1 MAIPIALHILASTL
15 WVGGMLFAH
24 LALRPSLAE
33 KLEPPQRLP
42 VWHAVLK
49 RFFGWVWLSVLML
62 HATGYWMLF
71 GIFGGMKAVG
81 MHVHLMLGL
90 AWVMTILFGILFWGP
105 YARLSKAIGEG
116 DLPAGGAQMGSI
128 RKIVTINLV
137 LGLIVTVVGSAGR
150 YVG

>member
-33 KLEPPQRLP
+33 HLDPPQRLP

-49 RFFGWVWLSVLML
+49 RFFGWVWICILIL

-71 GIFGGMKAVG
+71 QYMGGMAEARL
-81 MHVHLMLGL
+81 HVHAMLGL
-90 AWVMTILFGILFWGP
+90 AWIMTLFFAYLYWGP
-105 YARLSKAIGEG
+105 FRHLARALDDGDVPEG
-116 DLPAGGAQMGSI
+116 GKQMGAI
-128 RKIVTINLV
+128 RRVVTINLV
-137 LGLIVTVVGSAGR
+137 LGLVVVVIGASGR
-150 YVG
+150 YL

>member
-33 KLEPPQRLP
+33 NLEPPQRLP

-49 RFFGWVWLSVLML
+49 RFFAWVWASIVIL

-71 GIFGGMKAVG
+71 SIMGGMAG
-81 MHVHLMLGL
+81 ARLHVHIMLGL
-90 AWVMTILFGILFWGP
+90 AWVMTILFAYLFWGP
-105 YARLSKAIGEG
+105 YSRLSKAIAAG
-116 DLPAGGAQMGSI
+116 DLPAGGAQMGAI
-128 RKIVTINLV
+128 RKVVTINLV
-137 LGLIVTVVGSAGR
+137 LGLIVIVVGSAGR
-150 YVG
+150 YIY